1 MHKPSNGGEIVR
13 SAKIEFLTPNLEL
26 HVMSSNEHDPI
37 HFMIDLETWDTTPSS
52 VILSIGACVIGPNP
66 VAEQTFY
73 LELNPETQ
81 PGRTMSQDTMD
92 WWAKQ
97 GNCPCY
103 GSFGLHEALHHLRT
117 FLTEGVGKPIVW
129 CKGTDFDTAIL
140 AHAYKSFGEQTP
152 WKYNDVRD
160 FRTIKKMFGD
170 SMITARENPNPHNAL
185 ADAIYQAEEL
195 HILGL
200 ALK

>member
-1 MHKPSNGGEIVR
+1 MHKLSNGGEIVR
-13 SAKIEFLTPNLEL
+13 SAKIEFLIPNLEL
-26 HVMSSNEHDPI
+26 HVMSSNKLPVQ

-66 VAEQTFY
+66 IEDPTFY

-81 PGRTMSQDTMD
+81 SGRSTSQDPMD

-103 GSFGLHEALHHLRT
+103 GTFGLHDALGLLSDY
-117 FLTEGVGKPIVW
+117 LTQLAERPIVW

-140 AHAYKSFGEQTP
+140 AHAYRSFGEQAP
-152 WKYNDVRD
+152 WRYSDVRD
-160 FRTIKKMFGD
+160 FRTIKKMFEE
-170 SMITARENPNPHNAL
+170 SMVTARQNPNPHNAL
-185 ADAIYQAEEL
+185 ADAVYQAEEL
-195 HILGL
+195 HVLGL